1 LDEGLSSKGR
11 KDILSK
17 IKRLIEEVAGLV
29 HDAKRD
35 ELEAMLEPWDD
46 CQKVAIL
53 MEAITLNRLIC
64 SGYCP
69 CEGGDK

>member
-1 LDEGLSSKGR
+1 MSA
-11 KDILSK
+11 
-17 IKRLIEEVAGLV
+17 IKRMLEEAAALV

-53 MEAITLNRLIC
+53 LEAISLNRSIC
-64 SGYCP
+64 SGSCP
-69 CEGGDK
+69 CYEGNEA

>member
-1 LDEGLSSKGR
+1 MLED
-11 KDILSK
+11 
-17 IKRLIEEVAGLV
+17 VAALV

-53 MEAITLNRLIC
+53 LEAISFNRLIC

-69 CEGGDK
+69 CDDGADK

>member
-1 LDEGLSSKGR
+1 MDGSISWKGELMSAIR
-11 KDILSK
+11 
-17 IKRLIEEVAGLV
+17 RMIEEVAGLV

-35 ELEAMLEPWDD
+35 ELEAMLEPWDE

-53 MEAITLNRLIC
+53 LEAISLNRLIC

-69 CEGGDK
+69 CDEVDKA

>member
-1 LDEGLSSKGR
+1 MSG
-11 KDILSK
+11 
-17 IKRLIEEVAGLV
+17 IKRLIEEVATLV

-46 CQKVAIL
+46 CQKVALL
-53 MEAITLNRLIC
+53 MEAISLNRAIC

-69 CEGGDK
+69 CYEVDGI

>member
-1 LDEGLSSKGR
+1 MSAM
-11 KDILSK
+11 
-17 IKRLIEEVAGLV
+17 KRMLEEVAGLV

-53 MEAITLNRLIC
+53 LEAISLNRAIC
-64 SGYCP
+64 GGTCP
-69 CEGGDK
+69 CYEGDEA

>member
-1 LDEGLSSKGR
+1 MSGM
-11 KDILSK
+11 
-17 IKRLIEEVAGLV
+17 KRLIEKVATLV

-46 CQKVAIL
+46 CQKVALL
-53 MEAITLNRLIC
+53 MEAISLNRAIC

-69 CEGGDK
+69 CYEVDGI